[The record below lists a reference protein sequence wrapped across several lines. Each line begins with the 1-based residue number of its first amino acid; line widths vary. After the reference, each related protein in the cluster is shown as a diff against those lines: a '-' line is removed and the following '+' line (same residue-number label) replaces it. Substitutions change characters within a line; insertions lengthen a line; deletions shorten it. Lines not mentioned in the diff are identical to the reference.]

1 MAKTFNIVLA
11 MPGYGHQT
19 QKAGRALWR
28 ACRDMNSVL
37 VVQECGSLLAHNFNK
52 LWCVALNRAHAGE
65 PVDYFAMLHDDIGLA
80 DGWLDALIDE
90 LEANQLDILGVVS
103 PIKDTRGLTSI
114 ALHRE
119 GDNWRPAARLSLHEI
134 FELPPTF
141 TSDDLGGKQLLL
153 NTGCWVCKFDMSWAT
168 KVWFEINDRVG
179 FNSATNQYEAL
190 NESEDWFFSRLA
202 HELDLKIGATRKLY
216 VAHEG
221 AMTYTNTRA
230 WGSHAF
236 DAETCDRSL
245 VPGAHPYDIRGWLT
259 PEEGKALA
267 ELARGKR
274 VLEIGSYCGLSTV
287 CIARTAQSVTAMD
300 YFDGRGTDELKDT
313 YPDLMASL
321 KRHGVEDKVTTCH
334 PDSDKL
340 PLQEYDLVFID
351 GAHDYKSVKADIEK
365 AERVLAA
372 GGLIV
377 FHDYREYPG
386 AVDGRWDE
394 GVTKAVRE
402 LIAAGYNLTNTTDTL
417 AILSPPA
424 ALLLEV

>member
-1 MAKTFNIVLA
+1 MTTDRNIVLG

-19 QKAGRALWR
+19 QRAGRALWR
-28 ACRDMNSVL
+28 ACRDMNRVW
-37 VVQECGSLLAHNFNK
+37 VAQECGSLLAHNFNK
-52 LWCVALNRAHAGE
+52 LWCVALNRANAGE

-90 LEANQLDILGVVS
+90 LESNQLDILGVVS

-119 GDNWRPAARLSLHEI
+119 GDNWVPAARLSLHDV

-141 TSDDLGGKQLLL
+141 TSDDVGMPLLL

-168 KVWFEINDRVG
+168 KVWFTINDRVA
-179 FNSATNQYEAL
+179 FNKATNQYEAL

-202 HELDLKIGATRKLY
+202 HELKLKIGATRKLY

-221 AMTYTNTRA
+221 MMTYTNTRP
-230 WGSHAF
+230 WGTYYF
-236 DAETCDRSL
+236 DAQTCEKSP
-245 VPGAHPYDIRGWLT
+245 VPGAHPYDIPGWLS
-259 PEEGKALA
+259 PEEGKALT

-287 CIARTAQSVTAMD
+287 CLARTAASVTAVD

-313 YPDLMASL
+313 FPQFMASL
-321 KRHGVEDKVTTCH
+321 QRHGVADKVTTCH
-334 PDSDKL
+334 PDSEIPL
-340 PLQEYDLVFID
+340 PEYDLVFID
-351 GAHDYKSVKADIEK
+351 AAHDYESVRKDIDK
-365 AERVLAA
+365 AERVLAV
-372 GGLIV
+372 GGMIA
-377 FHDYREYPG
+377 FHDYREYPT

-394 GVTKAVRE
+394 GVTRAVRE
-402 LIAAGYNLTNTTDTL
+402 LVASGCELVKTIGTL
-417 AILSPPA
+417 AVLKPA
-424 ALLLEV
+424 PLLLEV